1 MSKLDYKTNLSI
13 VFIILLLGLKT
24 SAQELKTTIE
34 QDAKFE
40 NLLKEKQKVNASISI
55 TDNYKIQIFY
65 GSGEDSKK
73 ELNEFKREFKD
84 IEGIII
90 YSNPTYKVFVGNY
103 DSRLGAKKALL
114 EIKNSYPNALL
125 IKPEK

>member
-1 MSKLDYKTNLSI
+1 M
-13 VFIILLLGLKT
+13 LGIKT

-55 TDNYKIQIFY
+55 MDNYKIQIFY
-65 GSGEDSKK
+65 GNGEESKK
-73 ELNEFKREFKD
+73 KLSEFKREFKD
-84 IEGIII
+84 IEGTIV

-103 DSRLGAKKALL
+103 DSRLEAKRAML
-114 EIKNSYPNALL
+114 EIQNSYPNALL
-125 IKPEK
+125 IKPGK

>member
-1 MSKLDYKTNLSI
+1 MGKLDLKTNLSI

-34 QDAKFE
+34 QDVKFE

-55 TDNYKIQIFY
+55 VDNYKIQIFY

-73 ELNEFKREFKD
+73 KLTEFKREFKD
-84 IEGIII
+84 IEGTII

-103 DSRLGAKKALL
+103 DSRLEAKKALL
-114 EIKNSYPNALL
+114 EITNSYPNALL
-125 IKPEK
+125 IKPGK

>member
-1 MSKLDYKTNLSI
+1 MRKLDFKTNLSI
-13 VFIILLLGLKT
+13 VFIILMLGIKT

-55 TDNYKIQIFY
+55 MDNYKIQIFY
-65 GSGEDSKK
+65 GNGEESKK
-73 ELNEFKREFKD
+73 KLSEFKREFKD
-84 IEGIII
+84 IEGTIV

-103 DSRLGAKKALL
+103 DSRLEAKRAML
-114 EIKNSYPNALL
+114 EIQNSYPNALL
-125 IKPEK
+125 IKPGK

>member
-1 MSKLDYKTNLSI
+1 MRKLDFKTNLSI
-13 VFIILLLGLKT
+13 AFIILLLGIKT

-55 TDNYKIQIFY
+55 MDNYKIQIFY
-65 GSGEDSKK
+65 GNGEESKK
-73 ELNEFKREFKD
+73 KLSEFKREFKD
-84 IEGIII
+84 IEGTIV

-103 DSRLGAKKALL
+103 DSRLEAKRAML
-114 EIKNSYPNALL
+114 EIQNSYPNALL
-125 IKPEK
+125 IKPGK

>member
-1 MSKLDYKTNLSI
+1 MRKLDIKTNLSI
-13 VFIILLLGLKT
+13 AFIVLMLGLKT

-55 TDNYKIQIFY
+55 MDNYKIQIFY
-65 GSGEDSKK
+65 GTGEDSKK
-73 ELNEFKREFKD
+73 KLTEFKREFKD
-84 IEGIII
+84 IEGTII

-103 DSRLGAKKALL
+103 DSRLEAKKALL
-114 EIKNSYPNALL
+114 EIKDSYPNALL
-125 IKPEK
+125 INPGK

>member
-1 MSKLDYKTNLSI
+1 MGKLDLKTNLSI

-55 TDNYKIQIFY
+55 VDNYKIQIFY
-65 GSGEDSKK
+65 GTGEDSKK
-73 ELNEFKREFKD
+73 GLNEFKREFKD
-84 IEGIII
+84 IEGTII

-103 DSRLGAKKALL
+103 DSRLEAKKALL
-114 EIKNSYPNALL
+114 EITNSYPNALL
-125 IKPEK
+125 IKPGK

>member
-1 MSKLDYKTNLSI
+1 MGKLDLKTNLSI

-40 NLLKEKQKVNASISI
+40 TLLKEKQKVNASISI
-55 TDNYKIQIFY
+55 VDNYKIQIFY
-65 GSGEDSKK
+65 GTGEDSKK

-84 IEGIII
+84 IEGTII

-103 DSRLGAKKALL
+103 DSRLEAKKALL
-114 EIKNSYPNALL
+114 EITNSYPNALL
-125 IKPEK
+125 IKPGK